1 MFPGPERPDPRGFG
15 GRDLGAG
22 RYADRRL
29 GERSPSP
36 SRVTQCDYC
45 PSSHNSSAIAGRHA
59 HGRFRVRHRARR
71 HRRRDPTA
79 HPGCSDP
86 CLVRHAVWPGRPG
99 ALLRPAPLR
108 TGRARFRASGSSK
121 PRGLADGQKCWAVA
135 GPGVI
140 PVAVCVH
147 KAECSLVRCSVRPHD
162 DGIVDYCLAGD
173 RQPLFPFARALRWP
187 VSVEQ

>member
-86 CLVRHAVWPGRPG
+86 CLVRHAVCGMSAHFLYRWRCMTMQLSSRSRRP
-99 ALLRPAPLR
+99 
-108 TGRARFRASGSSK
+108 TGTADHRA
-121 PRGLADGQKCWAVA
+121 GLCSV
-135 GPGVI
+135 GPGK
-140 PVAVCVH
+140 PWRAVG
-147 KAECSLVRCSVRPHD
+147 R
-162 DGIVDYCLAGD
+162 LAGTWS
-173 RQPLFPFARALRWP
+173 RRCPGMCRGSERVNESSRRWP
-187 VSVEQ
+187 ERK